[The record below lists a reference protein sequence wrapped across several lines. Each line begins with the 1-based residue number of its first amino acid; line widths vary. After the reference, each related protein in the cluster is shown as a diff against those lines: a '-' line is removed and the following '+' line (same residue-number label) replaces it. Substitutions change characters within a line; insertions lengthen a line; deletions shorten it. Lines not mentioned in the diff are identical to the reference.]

1 MATLKLRQ
9 PGPSRAPHVP
19 PFASAFGEALGM
31 PTCGLDRVLS
41 DDAFWRDGSR
51 PEHQLVAVGRRISE
65 LDVRI
70 RRPFVHRAAIPSD
83 SVALRW
89 QWKLDN
95 RGLAPG
101 LEAPIPVWNQ
111 RCFDDLGPVSEVRL
125 AVPERDAHW
134 DRASV
139 RARYKEQH
147 SGIPSPAEA
156 VHLPQ
161 KGVIEVNR
169 SRSSLEVDLPL
180 AGEDEVVEK
189 EAHAPSMQLRAFG

>member
-1 MATLKLRQ
+1 M
-9 PGPSRAPHVP
+9 
-19 PFASAFGEALGM
+19 
-31 PTCGLDRVLS
+31 
-41 DDAFWRDGSR
+41 
-51 PEHQLVAVGRRISE
+51 
-65 LDVRI
+65 
-70 RRPFVHRAAIPSD
+70 
-83 SVALRW
+83 
-89 QWKLDN
+89 
-95 RGLAPG
+95 
-101 LEAPIPVWNQ
+101 WNQ

-180 AGEDEVVEK
+180 AGKGEVVEK